1 MPPFMYPALLILKY
15 LRTKLAPLFAAVAV
29 TLCTAMVILVIS
41 VMGGFLDML
50 KQSAKQLTG
59 DIVIVTPS
67 LTGFPHYDEIQ
78 KQLLAEP
85 EFVATTPVIRS
96 FGLFN
101 GFGVTKGIEVIGI
114 RPESFAQVVRYE
126 DSLYWSVDDALSHYE
141 HGFYEPLNGR
151 AKDADAIFEARKQE
165 LKTGFDLKKAAMTF
179 TPPTFNRLRGPED
192 LRFPRFRMTELGNRD
207 AMGVPLSPFNPEAK
221 SLPGIVLGIE
231 VSPDN
236 RRDAEGQYS
245 FENSRVDFAVNLTVV
260 PLDGSGDLGAGT
272 PAKSSFLIVN
282 EYKSGLYDVDAAS
295 AFIEFDRLQ
304 RMLKMEPTA
313 ISFDSETGEPINPPI
328 VVPGRCSQIVCKTA
342 PGTDLLAARDK
353 ADLII
358 DRVSTK
364 LGGISPYVRAITW
377 EQEHAQLL
385 SAVKNEKGMITF
397 LFAIISVVAIVMVAT
412 TFYMIVLEK
421 TRDIGTLRAIGA
433 SATGVL
439 GVFLGYGLL
448 IGVLGSLAG
457 TGIAIFIVNHL
468 NELQAA
474 LGHRMSTLIAS
485 AIFVIVA
492 TLGLLIGLIIFNRR
506 RDNLIE
512 WTVWPT
518 VGFAAALITVIYIAF
533 PAIQIPQLTQLDN
546 KFGWMMWDPS
556 LYYFDRIPARIKPP
570 ETAAIAIGAVISS
583 VIGALIPAVIA
594 AFLKPMEALRYE

>member
-1 MPPFMYPALLILKY
+1 MYPALLIIKY

-50 KQSAKQLTG
+50 KESAKQLTG

-67 LTGFPHYDEIQ
+67 LTGFPHYEEIQ

-114 RPESFAQVVRYE
+114 EPPSFSKVVKYE
-126 DSLYWSVDDALSHYE
+126 DSLYWSVDDALRHYE
-141 HGFYEPLNGR
+141 HGFFEPLANR
-151 AKDADAIFEARKQE
+151 AENADEIFEARKKE
-165 LKTGFDLKKAAMTF
+165 LQTGFDLNKSAMTF
-179 TPPTFNRLRGPED
+179 EPPTFNRLRGPKD
-192 LRFPRFRMTELGNRD
+192 LRFPRHRMTELGNRD
-207 AMGVPLSPFNPEAK
+207 AMGIGLDPYNPESK
-221 SLPGIVLGIE
+221 SLPGVVLGIE

-245 FENSRVDFAVNLTVV
+245 FENSRVDFAVNITVV

-304 RMLKMEPTA
+304 RMLKMEATT
-313 ISFDSETGEPINPPI
+313 ISFDSETGEPISPPI

-342 PGTDLLAARDK
+342 PGTDLLAARAK
-353 ADLII
+353 ADTII
-358 DRVSTK
+358 DRVNGK

-439 GVFLGYGLL
+439 SVFLGYGLL

-485 AIFVIVA
+485 TAAIVVA
-492 TLGLLIGLIIFNRR
+492 TVVLLIALIIFNRR

-518 VGFAAALITVIYIAF
+518 VAFAAVLICVVYIAF
-533 PAIQIPQLTQLDN
+533 PAIQIPPLTNLDN

-556 LYYFDRIPARIKPP
+556 LYYFDRIPARIAPP

-583 VIGALIPAVIA
+583 VVGAFIPAVIA